1 MYQYSCHDP
10 ACLLACLRG
19 LVWWSWP
26 KTDPPTRSEPDPS
39 LCCSNAVDWGGR
51 FRFPNQKGRGGGRVE
66 ALLFI
71 FGRYVTGSRFAD
83 SSRIVQ
89 RTKVG
94 RGWQSTSPVRPVS
107 RSEEAPWAAPSHGA
121 LWTSLPGEE
130 CQWIIQAHAAYDQGC
145 PGMCVAASG
154 DNKSPPPKKRKKNGL
169 PQLPCWTCQ
178 IWENGALESWSGVA
192 LLAAALILG
201 KCVYLLQSEVCPTD
215 GSLCR
220 RLLQRCNHGRHWID
234 AVLLVALWLEVL
246 WVFSAGCSSL
256 AFTQRCICT
265 ALDILM

>member
-51 FRFPNQKGRGGGRVE
+51 FRFPNQKGRGWGKSWSPIIYIWSICHRVTVCWQQQDSPADQGRTRMAEHFSRPTCQPQWGG
-66 ALLFI
+66 
-71 FGRYVTGSRFAD
+71 S
-83 SSRIVQ
+83 
-89 RTKVG
+89 
-94 RGWQSTSPVRPVS
+94 VS
-107 RSEEAPWAAPSHGA
+107 CSFPWGA
-121 LWTSLPGEE
+121 MNQVPGEE

>member
-1 MYQYSCHDP
+1 M
-10 ACLLACLRG
+10 LACLRG

-26 KTDPPTRSEPDPS
+26 RTDPPTRSEPDPS
-39 LCCSNAVDWGGR
+39 LCCSNAVDWGGGGGLD
-51 FRFPNQKGRGGGRVE
+51 FQMKKEGGGGRVE

-130 CQWIIQAHAAYDQGC
+130 CQRIIQAHAAYDQGC
-145 PGMCVAASG
+145 PGTCVAASG
-154 DNKSPPPKKRKKNGL
+154 DNKSPPPKKERRMACLSFPAEHARFERMGL
-169 PQLPCWTCQ
+169 WKAGVELHFLQRLWFLVNVFIYCRVKFVLPMGVCAEDYSSAVIMVDTDLMQCC
-178 IWENGALESWSGVA
+178 SWHFGLRCFGFFQQVVLPWLSHSGVYA
-192 LLAAALILG
+192 
-201 KCVYLLQSEVCPTD
+201 Q
-215 GSLCR
+215 
-220 RLLQRCNHGRHWID
+220 HWT
-234 AVLLVALWLEVL
+234 
-246 WVFSAGCSSL
+246 F
-256 AFTQRCICT
+256 
-265 ALDILM
+265 